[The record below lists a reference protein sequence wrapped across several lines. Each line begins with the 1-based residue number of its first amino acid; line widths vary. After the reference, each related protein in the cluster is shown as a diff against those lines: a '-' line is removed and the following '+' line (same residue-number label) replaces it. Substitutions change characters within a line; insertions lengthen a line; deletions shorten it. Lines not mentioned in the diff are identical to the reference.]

1 MRIIRHTKGIP
12 DSARGGVVTIGN
24 FDGVH
29 LGHRVVIGAAGD
41 LAEAH
46 SMPLSVVTFEPH
58 PRRFFRPD
66 DPPFELTPL
75 RGKVRRFEVMGIDTL
90 LLIHFDDEVS
100 QASPEAFIDR
110 VLVDGLGVRHL
121 TVGYDFVFGKGR
133 KGNVETLRAWAEADG
148 VGFSVVEPVS
158 GPDETVYSSTNIRA
172 ALREGDPARAAALL
186 GRCFEIEGRVLRG
199 DRRGRQIG
207 FPTANLS
214 LEDYVRPAL
223 GVYAVWAGTEE
234 HGATRWSMGCANLGW
249 RPTFDGDRLGLET
262 YILDFTEDIYDR
274 LLRVA
279 LVEYIRPERK
289 FAGISELREQIAKD
303 SMASRAL
310 LERLGDDDFRA
321 PPAASAP
328 VQSDQGLR

>member
-1 MRIIRHTKGIP
+1 MHIIRHTKGIP

-29 LGHRVVIGAAGD
+29 LGHQVVIRAAGA

-46 SMPLSVVTFEPH
+46 ATPLSVVTFEPH

-66 DPPFELTPL
+66 DPPFQLTPL
-75 RGKVRRFEVMGIDTL
+75 RSKVRRFEVMGIDTL

-100 QASPEAFIDR
+100 RASPQNFIDR
-110 VLVDGLGVRHL
+110 VLVEGLGARHL

-158 GPDETVYSSTNIRA
+158 GPDGTVYSSTNIRA
-172 ALREGDPARAAALL
+172 ALKEGDPAKAAALL

-199 DRRGRQIG
+199 DQRGRQIG

-214 LEDYVRPAL
+214 LEDYVQPAL
-223 GVYAVWAGTEE
+223 GVYAVWAGIEE
-234 HGATRWSMGCANLGW
+234 HGATRWYMGCANLGW

-274 LLRVA
+274 LVRVA
-279 LVEYIRPERK
+279 LVEYIRPEHK
-289 FAGISELREQIAKD
+289 FAGLSELREQIAKD

-310 LERLGDDDFRA
+310 LERLSDGDLRA
-321 PPAASAP
+321 PPGAAVPAR
-328 VQSDQGLR
+328 SDQGLR